1 MSNFKDQYHDKN
13 LAALFE
19 EFYATQPP
27 QAQARLGIWVFVA
40 AADFLTGSTHPDTA
54 LEMAQAFIWSL
65 FSKDMKQF
73 TSLLKG

>member
-1 MSNFKDQYHDKN
+1 MSFKDQDHDRN
-13 LAALFE
+13 LATLFE
-19 EFYATQPP
+19 AFYETQPP
-27 QAQARLGIWVFVA
+27 KAQKRLDVWLFVA

-73 TSLLKG
+73 TEVLKG